1 MSITQIVRRIAYFYD
16 DKGRFV
22 GKKTFRKT
30 DSLITFQGRKFN
42 VNYNATWTYFNR
54 WYWDLEVYQYNL
66 NNPDPFLLNKK
77 CQPLMSS
84 EQYNIQLET
93 KVARDLNDL
102 AKGNFLANLNW
113 TYILI
118 GLGVIIALYLLATHQ
133 IKLR

>member
-30 DSLITFQGRKFN
+30 DSLITFQGRKYN
-42 VNYNATWTYFNR
+42 INYNATWTYFNR
-54 WYWDLEVYQYNL
+54 WYWDLEVYQYSL

-77 CQPLMSS
+77 GEPLMNS

-102 AKGNFLANLNW
+102 SKGNFLANLNW
-113 TYILI
+113 KAILI
-118 GLGVIIALYLLATHQ
+118 IGGILVLAYLLYTKQ
-133 IKLR
+133 IKI